1 MDTLEHIAINPT
13 RVPNA
18 EGPTTAQ
25 IVSSKKKRR
34 RNAPCAEETTMLTTK
49 DANTTIILSK
59 ETTPTES
66 PSKLQS
72 TTHGHLRAN
81 KTQPNLPLQQ
91 RSYAEAV
98 RNDTQQAEEPLT
110 AIKVFFSRLQRTLR
124 PTTTPKQPDIKH
136 ALHYT

>member
-59 ETTPTES
+59 ETTPTEHPPPVNS
-66 PSKLQS
+66 NPLP
-72 TTHGHLRAN
+72 TDTYEPT
-81 KTQPNLPLQQ
+81 KTQPSLPLQQ
-91 RSYAEAV
+91 RS
-98 RNDTQQAEEPLT
+98 
-110 AIKVFFSRLQRTLR
+110 
-124 PTTTPKQPDIKH
+124 
-136 ALHYT
+136 